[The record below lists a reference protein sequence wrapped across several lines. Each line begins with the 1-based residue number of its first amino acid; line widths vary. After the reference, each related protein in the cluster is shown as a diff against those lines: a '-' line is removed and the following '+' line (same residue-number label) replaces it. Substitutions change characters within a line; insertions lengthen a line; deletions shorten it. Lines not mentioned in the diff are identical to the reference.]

1 MAITKRLLTP
11 AALKSARESGT
22 WDADLLAFYE
32 GKVKNEIARQKAR
45 RKRVAT
51 KKLRSQRVT
60 GDAALIALTTAN
72 PTVTK
77 HKNKLK
83 AEKLA
88 NEERKD
94 TMEYTKLRDAGLEV
108 VQRATQPRPKRRS
121 PRTGLAKFGLTL

>member
-1 MAITKRLLTP
+1 MAIPKRLLTP

-60 GDAALIALTTAN
+60 GDPALIALTTAN

-77 HKNKLK
+77 HKKKLK
-83 AEKLA
+83 AEKLS

-94 TMEYTKLRDAGLEV
+94 DMEYLKLRDAGLEV
-108 VQRATQPRPKRRS
+108 VQRATQPKPKRRS
-121 PRTGLAKFGLTL
+121 PRTGLARFGLSL